1 MVHVQFVPALDLF
14 DAELPPEALEV
25 VAVVGGG
32 GGRTIPNAI
41 LSSRVGGGEDY
52 T

>member
-1 MVHVQFVPALDLF
+1 MQFVPALDLF
-14 DAELPPEALEV
+14 DAEQPLEALEV
-25 VAVVGGG
+25 VEVV

-41 LSSRVGGGEDY
+41 LSSRGGGEDY